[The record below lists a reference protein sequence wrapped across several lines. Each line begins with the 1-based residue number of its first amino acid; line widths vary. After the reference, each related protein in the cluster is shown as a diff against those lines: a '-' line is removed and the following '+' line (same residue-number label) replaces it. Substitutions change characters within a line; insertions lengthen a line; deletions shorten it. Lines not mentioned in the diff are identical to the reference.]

1 MDSST
6 DASRRAHLAKV
17 AAKMD
22 RFTGG
27 PRRVREE
34 ATA

>member
-27 PRRVREE
+27 ARRRE
-34 ATA
+34 AAVA

>member
-6 DASRRAHLAKV
+6 DASRARHLEKV

-22 RFTGG
+22 RLIGADAK
-27 PRRVREE
+27 RQE
-34 ATA
+34 AAA